1 MSSVR
6 PQRRGRR
13 SRRGVP
19 RIILIDHLAV
29 GGGTTVAAVL
39 AASWLARD
47 LAVEVVT
54 IARVWDDADD
64 RLPSGSLT
72 VLGAHGHLSSLRRL
86 RRHLLDTVD
95 PGGVLLSIG
104 EYSALVAV
112 LTRAITP
119 RLRRVRIVIA
129 EHQPH
134 SVASLF
140 EDRRGPMG
148 ILVPALVRA
157 LRRRVAASICLS
169 AHQQTELIRSGLT
182 TEGRSV
188 VIANPCVVPAVT
200 EPIVRERIRRIA
212 DGARIRLL
220 AIGSYNAAK
229 NHAMLLRVIAG
240 LDARF
245 SLTIVGNGDPSELRA
260 LADHLGLEDRIDL
273 RAAATD
279 VAQVM
284 DEHDI
289 LVLPSRYESFG
300 LVVIEAIVR
309 GLPVVATT
317 CNATLPVIAAGC
329 DSLRLAPVDGD
340 DAFRA
345 AVTEWASTSWDV
357 MRLLDNATRLAAE
370 HDPQRAVD
378 QHLALFDALGRGIPL
393 STRAASA
400 AR

>member
-1 MSSVR
+1 MSSDH
-6 PQRRGRR
+6 PDKRGRR
-13 SRRGVP
+13 SRRDVP
-19 RIILIDHLAV
+19 RVILIDHLAV
-29 GGGTTVAAVL
+29 GGGTTVAGVL

-47 LAVEVVT
+47 LAVDVVT
-54 IARVWDDADD
+54 IARVWDGADD
-64 RLPSGSLT
+64 RLPADSLT
-72 VLGAHGHLSSLRRL
+72 VLGARGHLSSLRRL
-86 RRHLLDTVD
+86 RRHLRDTVD
-95 PGGVLLSIG
+95 RDGVLLSIG
-104 EYSALVAV
+104 EYSALIAV
-112 LTRAITP
+112 LARAITP

-134 SVASLF
+134 SLATLF

-148 ILVPALVRA
+148 MLVPSLVRI

-169 AHQQTELIRSGLT
+169 ERQRQELIEADLT

-188 VIANPCVVPAVT
+188 VIANPCVLPVVEGPVVA
-200 EPIVRERIRRIA
+200 ERIRRIA
-212 DGARIRLL
+212 EGARIRML

-240 LDARF
+240 LDPRF

-260 LADHLGLEDRIDL
+260 LAEHLGVEDRIDL

-357 MRLLDNATRLAAE
+357 TRLLDNAMRLAAE